1 MKLRDHFQ
9 RWLGTADPP
18 PPLSGGAPGRAGA
31 TFAASLTFESLER
44 RYDAT
49 FALRNVSLEI
59 APGEVVCLL
68 GPSGCGKTTL
78 LRLAAGIEKPSA
90 GRVLISGREVAGPV
104 RFVPPEQRN
113 VGLMFQDFAL
123 FPHLSIIDNVAFG
136 LKQLPRADA
145 LRIAKSVLERVG
157 LAHLAAGFP
166 TTLSGGEQQ
175 RVAIARA
182 IAPRPGVLLLDEP
195 FSGLDVEL
203 RAAVQDEMQALFD
216 ETGATGMIV
225 THNPREAMR
234 FGNRIAVLRAGRI
247 VQLGVPEELY
257 RRPGDLLVARLL
269 SEINELPA
277 IVRGGEVETP
287 FGRFA
292 AAGLTDGAKAVVAL
306 RQRQLHVGIAGGGVR
321 AVVVDQAF
329 AGETAT
335 LTLAVEG
342 IEERL
347 KAIIANDRSVRT
359 GEEVGLEIAAG
370 GVMVFPEIAPDR

>member
-1 MKLRDHFQ
+1 MHVVSAETGERRTRLAK
-9 RWLGTADPP
+9 GKA
-18 PPLSGGAPGRAGA
+18 
-31 TFAASLTFESLER
+31 AASFPARLTFEAVER
-44 RYDAT
+44 SFGERH
-49 FALRNVSLEI
+49 ALQGVSLDI
-59 APGEVVCLL
+59 APGEVIGVL

-78 LRLAAGIEKPSA
+78 LRIAAGIERPSA
-90 GRVLISGREVAGPV
+90 GRVLLDGSEVAGPN
-104 RFVPPEQRN
+104 RFVLPERRN
-113 VGLMFQDFAL
+113 IGLVFQDFAL

-247 VQLGVPEELY
+247 VQAGKPEELY

-269 SEINELPA
+269 SEINELPG
-277 IVRGGEVETP
+277 IVKDGAVDTP

-292 AAGLTDGAKAVVAL
+292 AEGLAEGAKAVVAL
-306 RQRQLHVGIAGGGVR
+306 RQRQMQVGEPGRGVR

-347 KAIIANDRSVRT
+347 KAIIANDRGMKT
-359 GEEVGLEIAAG
+359 GEEAGLEIVAG
-370 GVMVFPEIAPDR
+370 GVMVFPEIAPDRSH